1 MRMGEKR
8 NESAC
13 RYLFI
18 LANVTIWKL
27 GKRHKSRLE
36 KWRHFLFYIGCGI
49 IFQVLLQRICST
61 WLIALQAGKDSR
73 GGMSVARL
81 APDILF
87 QKKKKNP
94 CNPSILEAKKILI
107 RRAIT
112 RARGKSPLMKFP
124 VDHMQFVSSQWTTNC
139 KGRYQ
144 GVSVLSAVNWLV
156 EQVQILYPHSHVWNR
171 EHINST

>member
-1 MRMGEKR
+1 MK
-8 NESAC
+8 AVC

-18 LANVTIWKL
+18 SADVTMAIWKRRKWL
-27 GKRHKSRLE
+27 KSKLE
-36 KWRHFLFYIGCGI
+36 KWRHL
-49 IFQVLLQRICST
+49 R
-61 WLIALQAGKDSR
+61 
-73 GGMSVARL
+73 M
-81 APDILF
+81 LF
-87 QKKKKNP
+87 QDVVKNMQHLTMYTTFPRMDSKGGVHRLGGWLRPFYLTKKKKDP

-156 EQVQILYPHSHVWNR
+156 KQVQILYPHSHVRNR
-171 EHINST
+171 EHINLT

>member
-1 MRMGEKR
+1 MK
-8 NESAC
+8 AVY

-18 LANVTIWKL
+18 SADVTIWMR
-27 GKRHKSRLE
+27 GERHKSRPE
-36 KWRHFLFYIGCGI
+36 KWRHFLFLYRMWNHISG
-49 IFQVLLQRICST
+49 V
-61 WLIALQAGKDSR
+61 SR
-73 GGMSVARL
+73 ENMQHLTNRRFYKQGRRVEGGRRAVRL

-87 QKKKKNP
+87 VKKKKDP

-144 GVSVLSAVNWLV
+144 GASVLSAVNWLV
-156 EQVQILYPHSHVWNR
+156 EQVQILYPHSHVRNR